1 MSMVPTTCGLISLPF
16 LTLLS
21 TCTTPAFGAT
31 ARALVYTATAGFRHD
46 SIPTAIQALQA
57 RESAVNV
64 NFKNMEDKNIFTDQ
78 GLEGYDVVIFLSTT
92 GEVLDDTGKTAFQ
105 NYLNKGGNF
114 VGIHSASDTLNTT
127 AFYGNELG
135 EQYSELHYFMLSEPK
150 MDVYEGAYFDY
161 HPEIQNA
168 TIVVL
173 DASHPSTKNLP
184 ADWPVRDEMYN
195 FKSDP
200 RSVGAIVVLTV
211 NESSYTDDGT
221 RRFDQGEPHPI
232 AWYQERGAGVTSG
245 GIAGRSF
252 YTSLGHLNETWED
265 ELFMDHILSG
275 IQWTLQANTT
285 RAFNSS
291 ALVGNGG
298 TSSSSSASASP
309 SSTSS
314 TSETA
319 SASSSAA
326 VRLAETSSMAFAAIS
341 GVVIS
346 IAVICLAAL

>member
-1 MSMVPTTCGLISLPF
+1 MIPTTTSGLVSLLL

-21 TCTTPAFGAT
+21 TCTIPAFGTT
-31 ARALVYTATAGFRHD
+31 ARALVYTATAAFRHD
-46 SIPTAIQALQA
+46 SIPTAVQALQA
-57 RESAVNV
+57 KGSAANV
-64 NFKNMEDKNIFTDQ
+64 DFVHTEDKGVFTDQ

-105 NYLNKGGNF
+105 NYLNNGGNF

-127 AFYGNELG
+127 AFYGKEL
-135 EQYSELHYFMLSEPK
+135 
-150 MDVYEGAYFDY
+150 GAYFDY
-161 HPEIQNA
+161 HPELQNA
-168 TIVVL
+168 TIIVL
-173 DASHPSTKNLP
+173 DASHPSTESLP
-184 ADWPVRDEMYN
+184 TDWPVRDEIYN

-200 RSVGAIVVLTV
+200 RSVGAIVILTV
-211 NESSYTDDGT
+211 DESSYTDGGT

-232 AWYQERGAGVTSG
+232 AWYQEHGAGVTSG
-245 GIAGRSF
+245 GTAGRSF

-265 ELFMDHILSG
+265 ELFMGHILGG

-298 TSSSSSASASP
+298 TTSSSSASASASASA

-314 TSETA
+314 VSETA

-326 VRLAETSSMAFAAIS
+326 VRFAETSSMTFAVVLGVAIA
-341 GVVIS
+341 
-346 IAVICLAAL
+346 IAVTCLTTLQL

>member
-1 MSMVPTTCGLISLPF
+1 MALLF

-21 TCTTPAFGAT
+21 TCTTPAFGKT
-31 ARALVYTATAGFRHD
+31 ARALVYTATTGFRHD
-46 SIPTAIQALQA
+46 SIPTAIQALEA
-57 RESAVNV
+57 RGSVVNV
-64 NFKNMEDKNIFTDQ
+64 DFENTEDKGIFTEQ
-78 GLEGYDVVIFLSTT
+78 GLERYDVVIFLSTT

-105 NYLNKGGNF
+105 NYLNNGGNF
-114 VGIHSASDTLNTT
+114 VGIHSASGTLNTT
-127 AFYGNELG
+127 AFYGKELG
-135 EQYSELHYFMLSEPK
+135 KEYSEISYLVLSEPK
-150 MDVYEGAYFDY
+150 LVVYEGAYFDY

-168 TIVVL
+168 TIEVL
-173 DASHPSTKNLP
+173 DASHPSTENLP
-184 ADWPVRDEMYN
+184 TDWPVRDEMYN

-200 RSVGAIVVLTV
+200 RSVGAIVILTV

-221 RRFDQGEPHPI
+221 RRFNQGEPHPI
-232 AWYQERGAGVTSG
+232 AWYQEHGAGVVSG
-245 GIAGRSF
+245 GTAGRSF

-265 ELFMDHILSG
+265 ELFMNHILGG

-298 TSSSSSASASP
+298 ASSSGASP

-314 TSETA
+314 TSGTA

-326 VRLAETSSMAFAAIS
+326 VRFAETSSMAFAAIL
-341 GVVIS
+341 G
-346 IAVICLAAL
+346 AVICLVAL